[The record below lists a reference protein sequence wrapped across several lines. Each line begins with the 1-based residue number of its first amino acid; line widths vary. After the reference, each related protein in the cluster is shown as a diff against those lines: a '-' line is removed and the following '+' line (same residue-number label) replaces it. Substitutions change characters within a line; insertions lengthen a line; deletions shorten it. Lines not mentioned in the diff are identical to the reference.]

1 MKLPDWNII
10 VCNKI
15 PGNFCS
21 DFPGNA
27 LVRSGLELAGP
38 DWALKFT
45 QPTPA
50 SDNGQFGEELFFLHD
65 NLRQNFKNSSAASK
79 GL

>member
-1 MKLPDWNII
+1 MEKLVHKRFMLPQMKLPDWNII

-15 PGNFCS
+15 AGNFCS

-27 LVRSGLELAGP
+27 LVRSGLDLEEP

-45 QPTPA
+45 QPLPA
-50 SDNGQFGEELFFLHD
+50 SDNGQFGEELFF
-65 NLRQNFKNSSAASK
+65 FMII
-79 GL
+79 